1 MSKISELSPDGGSNV
16 YELKDKDAQ
25 TKTLATPI
33 TVSGVSQ
40 TTVEG
45 ALSAINNKP
54 TASIEDNSVDTYNVM
69 LIAASEM

>member
-33 TVSGVSQ
+33 VVNGTTQ

-45 ALSAINNKP
+45 ALSALNNKP
-54 TASIEDNSVDTYNVM
+54 SGSIDDTTVDTDDIM
-69 LIAASEM
+69 LVTTNEM